1 MVEILAAN
9 DSFGPHGKATVIL
22 MTAHF
27 ESELPKLKDLKKL
40 LHIPDGR
47 YYKSGGRNYAA
58 TNRLE
63 RLLGVLSEIR
73 GEERDWQRHSSSDYL
88 ITVAEVHSNLF
99 MTLKYS
105 AQVIDGFN
113 LTDACMDELEQLM
126 SAYNGNCSMKGD
138 VSNMWATLERNKDRA
153 IKLGIT
159 DATIL
164 NPDIPGLQQ
173 ILQGYGD
180 AEYLKA
186 TSDLKN
192 WYDTYRW
199 KVGTPSS
206 KASSDQSVDETET
219 A

>member
-1 MVEILAAN
+1 MSAFL
-9 DSFGPHGKATVIL
+9 GPHGKATVIL

-47 YYKSGGRNYAA
+47 YYKSGGRNYAS

-63 RLLGVLSEIR
+63 RLLGVLSQIR

-164 NPDIPGLQQ
+164 DPDIPSLQQ

-206 KASSDQSVDETET
+206 KASSDESVDETET

>member
-1 MVEILAAN
+1 MSAFL
-9 DSFGPHGKATVIL
+9 GPHGKATVIL

-159 DATIL
+159 DTTIL
-164 NPDIPGLQQ
+164 NPDIPSLQQ

-186 TSDLKN
+186 SSDLKN

-206 KASSDQSVDETET
+206 KASSDESVDETET

>member
-1 MVEILAAN
+1 MSAFL
-9 DSFGPHGKATVIL
+9 GPHGKATVIL

-27 ESELPKLKDLKKL
+27 DSELPKLKDLKKL

-47 YYKSGGRNYAA
+47 YYKSGGRNYAS

-164 NPDIPGLQQ
+164 NPDIPSLQQ

-206 KASSDQSVDETET
+206 RASSDESVDETET

>member
-1 MVEILAAN
+1 MSAFL
-9 DSFGPHGKATVIL
+9 GPHGKATVIL

-27 ESELPKLKDLKKL
+27 DSELPKLKDLKKL

-47 YYKSGGRNYAA
+47 YYKSGGRNYTA

-73 GEERDWQRHSSSDYL
+73 GEERDWQRYSSSDYL

-206 KASSDQSVDETET
+206 VASSDQSADETET

>member
-1 MVEILAAN
+1 MSAFL
-9 DSFGPHGKATVIL
+9 GPHGKATVIL

-164 NPDIPGLQQ
+164 NPDIPGLQK

-192 WYDTYRW
+192 WYETYRW

-206 KASSDQSVDETET
+206 ISSSDESVDETET

>member
-1 MVEILAAN
+1 MSAFL
-9 DSFGPHGKATVIL
+9 GPHGKATVIL

-47 YYKSGGRNYAA
+47 YYKSGGRNYAS

-159 DATIL
+159 DPTIL
-164 NPDIPGLQQ
+164 TPDIPGLQK

-206 KASSDQSVDETET
+206 KASSDESVDETET
-219 A
+219 V

>member
-1 MVEILAAN
+1 MSAFL
-9 DSFGPHGKATVIL
+9 GPHGKATVIL

-164 NPDIPGLQQ
+164 NPDIPGLQK

-180 AEYLKA
+180 AEYLKV

-206 KASSDQSVDETET
+206 KASSDESVDETET
-219 A
+219 V